1 MPNWLK
7 KLYARSS
14 AIWKYFLLPVLITLG
29 LACGP
34 VDEEAEANKRFVEAV
49 ALLETAEG
57 ESAAPAKLALLEQAE
72 TTFQTII
79 TRYPSTTLAVK
90 LASGQ
95 QIGNVSL
102 ATVATAVEAARGP
115 ACQVAPT
122 SACVIAQALALAQ
135 TLDGWQRSQAL
146 HNIIRALA
154 GIAPAQAQTGNRAGA
169 QAALAQAL
177 VLAQTLP
184 GEEDRCRMLARIA
197 PAQAQTGNRAGAQA
211 ALAQALALAQT
222 LLDEEDRK
230 EIIVTLEVNGRDY
243 KFRLEVPDD
252 FTEAGLNRWI
262 EESVEIQSL
271 INSSA
276 PQEKGEITGP
286 PEIAEPPVPS
296 LYVTLLSLAQA
307 QAGDRVGAQA
317 TLARVLALV
326 QTLDEKERTMTLA
339 LAAPVQAQV
348 GDHAEAYKAT
358 SQALAFV
365 QTLDEKERNRTLS
378 LLSVH
383 LIDAGDVVQALA
395 FAQTITGGEDRAKTL
410 AFVAQAQAQT
420 GDLTGSQE
428 TVSQALALARTLDE
442 KERVDTLAE
451 IVPALAQAGDHAEV
465 QATLAWVLARTQM
478 IGEWP
483 RTRILAHI
491 TQAQAYMGDGVQAL
505 ALAQTITLEGPRV
518 RALADIALALTRV
531 AASDAPGTDFWNW
544 VNSFW

>member
-1 MPNWLK
+1 MSNWLK
-7 KLYARSS
+7 RLYTRSS
-14 AIWKYFLLPVLITLG
+14 AIPKYLLLPVLIILG

-49 ALLETAEG
+49 ALLEIAES
-57 ESAAPAKLALLEQAE
+57 EPAAPAKLALLEQAE
-72 TTFQTII
+72 TTLQTII
-79 TRYPSTTLAVK
+79 TRYPFTPLAVK
-90 LASGQ
+90 LASGE

-122 SACVIAQALALAQ
+122 SACVIAQALVLAQ

-146 HNIIRALA
+146 DYITESLTNIALVQ
-154 GIAPAQAQTGNRAGA
+154 AQAGDRVEARKTIT
-169 QAALAQAL
+169 QALPLTNKARRWRRPVVLADIALAQA
-177 VLAQTLP
+177 
-184 GEEDRCRMLARIA
+184 RARD
-197 PAQAQTGNRAGAQA
+197 RAGSQA
-211 ALAQALALAQT
+211 TFAQALALART
-222 LLDEEDRK
+222 LTDEEDRK

-252 FTEAGLNRWI
+252 FTESGLNRWI

-286 PEIAEPPVPS
+286 PEIAEPPVSS
-296 LYVTLLSLAQA
+296 LYMVLLSLAQAQA
-307 QAGDRVGAQA
+307 QAGDRVGAQV
-317 TLARVLALV
+317 TLAQVLALV

-339 LAAPVQAQV
+339 LVAPVQAQV
-348 GDHAEAYKAT
+348 GDRAKAQEAA
-358 SQALAFV
+358 SRMLAFA
-365 QTLDEKERNRTLS
+365 QTLDDEERDRTL
-378 LLSVH
+378 LLILRAH
-383 LIDAGDVVQALA
+383 LKAGDTVQALA
-395 FAQTITGGEDRAKTL
+395 FAQMLADEGSRARLL
-410 AFVAQAQAQT
+410 AFVAQAQAQA
-420 GDLTGSQE
+420 GDRAGSQE
-428 TVSQALALARTLDE
+428 TVAQALALARTLDE

-491 TQAQAYMGDGVQAL
+491 AQAQAYMGDGVQAL

-518 RALADIALALTRV
+518 RALADIALALARV

-544 VNSFW
+544 VNSF